1 MSVSFK
7 TRFAPSPTGR
17 LHLGNLR
24 TALFAWLL
32 ARAHGGHFLL
42 RIEDTDAS
50 RSSPALAA
58 ALLDDLHWLGLGWDE
73 GPEVEGAAGPYW
85 QSWRGAIYAAHYQ
98 RLLAEGRAYPC
109 FCTEARLAMLRQSQA
124 AAGLPPRYDGACA
137 RLASAEAEARIAAGE
152 AHTLRFRLPAE
163 GGIAFDDLVRGPQ
176 RFACADLGD
185 FIIRRSDGS
194 AAFLFCNALDDALM
208 GVTVVLRG
216 EDHLSNTPRQ
226 LALLAALG
234 LPAPR
239 YGHLSTITGV
249 GGAKLSKREGAAGV
263 DELRHE
269 GWLPLAVLNTLARL
283 GHHDPEDDGGLK
295 DLPTLAARFDVRRLS
310 RAPAHFDPA
319 QLAHYQK
326 LALAA
331 LDDAA
336 FAAWLDG
343 AAGQGAQSWR
353 APLPAGRE
361 MAFVYGVRANIGTH
375 AEALAWA
382 RRLFQPQ
389 AEPPAPEAAAGLQT
403 AGAGF
408 LHAAAVVFGGTPG
421 FGAALAQCKAA
432 TGAQG
437 RALFLPLRAAWTGQT
452 HGPELERI
460 HQLLGAAECARRLTQ
475 AAFQLESSSP

>member
-1 MSVSFK
+1 MSAPLK

-32 ARAHGGHFLL
+32 ARARGGHFLL

-58 ALLDDLHWLGLGWDE
+58 ALLGDLRWLGLDWDE

-85 QSWRGAIYAAHYQ
+85 QSRRAAIYAGYYA
-98 RLLAEGRAYPC
+98 RLLADARAYPC
-109 FCTEARLAMLRQSQA
+109 FCSEARLAVLRKSQA
-124 AAGLPPRYDGACA
+124 AAGQPPRYDGACA
-137 RLASAEAEARIAAGE
+137 RLAPAEAAARAAAGE

-163 GGIAFDDLVRGPQ
+163 GEIAFEDLVRGPQ

-208 GVTVVLRG
+208 GVTQVLRG

-234 LPAPR
+234 LAAPC

-263 DELRHE
+263 EELRRE
-269 GWLPLAVLNTLARL
+269 GWLPLAVVNTLARL
-283 GHHDPEDDGGLK
+283 GHHHPEDEGGLLE
-295 DLPTLAARFDVRRLS
+295 LPALAARFDVRRLS
-310 RAPAHFDPA
+310 RAPAHFDAA

-343 AAGQGAQSWR
+343 SPEGGSGSWR
-353 APLPAGRE
+353 APLPAGRD
-361 MAFVYGVRANIGTH
+361 MAFVRAVRANIGAR

-389 AEPPAPEAAAGLQT
+389 AGPPAAEAAAALGS

-408 LHAAAVVFGGTPG
+408 LRMAAEAFGAVPEFT
-421 FGAALAQCKAA
+421 AALAQCKAA
-432 TGAQG
+432 TGARG
-437 RALFLPLRAAWTGQT
+437 RALFLPLRAAWTGEA

-460 HQLLGAAECARRLTQ
+460 HQLLGAAECTRRLAQ
-475 AAFQLESSSP
+475 AASQLEPSSP